1 MHLGDRDLGRVGDRD
16 LGRVGDR
23 DLGGVGDRDLGRV
36 GDRDLGRVGDSDV
49 DDLPLHSPWTFWLD
63 RSLPGTTAAECES
76 NLKKI
81 YTVETVQNFWRV
93 YNNIPG
99 VSSLPLRCS
108 YHLMRGERKP
118 LWEEESNAKGG
129 VWKMKVPKECTSA
142 VWKELLL
149 ATIGEQFSDYCA
161 SEDEVV
167 GVSVSVRDREDVF
180 QVWNGN
186 ALCATESKIIG
197 RINELLPQIPFK
209 AVFYKPHEEH
219 HAFEG
224 GRARH

>member
-1 MHLGDRDLGRVGDRD
+1 
-16 LGRVGDR
+16 
-23 DLGGVGDRDLGRV
+23 
-36 GDRDLGRVGDSDV
+36 
-49 DDLPLHSPWTFWLD
+49 
-63 RSLPGTTAAECES
+63 
-76 NLKKI
+76 
-81 YTVETVQNFWRV
+81 
-93 YNNIPG
+93 
-99 VSSLPLRCS
+99 
-108 YHLMRGERKP
+108 MRGERRP

-167 GVSVSVRDREDVF
+167 GVSVSVRDREDVV

-186 ALCATESKIIG
+186 ASCANEANILG
-197 RINELLPQIPFK
+197 RIYELLPQISFK

-224 GRARH
+224 GRSRH